1 MNESKSKVQSL
12 DRAFMLLDIIA
23 NSQEN
28 LTLKTISQLADLPKP
43 TAYRILS
50 SLEAWGYIEMDERKG
65 YKLGIKFLQLG
76 AQVQEEL
83 DIRKVARTFLKD
95 LNNLTK
101 ETVFLSVLHKGR
113 GLYIDKLDGQHSV
126 RLVAQVGSLNY
137 LHSTGMGKCLL
148 AGLTEEQVKR
158 IIAKQGMPK
167 LTEKTLTEPEMLL
180 NQLNVVREQGYAIDD
195 MEGEEG
201 VRCVAAP
208 IKNHEGKVV
217 AAISIS
223 GPAVRITTK
232 AIENT
237 LKAVLMQTANQI
249 SEALGYRSK

>member
-1 MNESKSKVQSL
+1 MSDAKSKVQSL
-12 DRAFMLLDIIA
+12 DRAFLLLDIIA
-23 NSQEN
+23 NAQEN
-28 LTLKTISQLADLPKP
+28 LTLKTISQVADLPKP
-43 TAYRILS
+43 TVYRILS
-50 SLEAWGYIEMDERKG
+50 SLEAWGYIEMDDRKG
-65 YKLGIKFLQLG
+65 YKLGVKLLQLG

-83 DIRKVARTFLKD
+83 DIRKVARPFLKE

-101 ETVFLSVLHKGR
+101 ETVFLSVMHKGR

-148 AGLTEEQVKR
+148 AGLAKDQVEK
-158 IIAKQGMPK
+158 IIVKQGLPR
-167 LTEKTLTEPEMLL
+167 LTEKTITEPEMLF
-180 NQLNVVREQGYAIDD
+180 NQLAVIKEQGYAIDD

-208 IKNHEGKVV
+208 IKDHEGKVV

-223 GPAVRITTK
+223 GPAVRITCE

-237 LKAVLMQTANQI
+237 LKAVLLETAHQI
-249 SEALGYRSK
+249 SGALGYK